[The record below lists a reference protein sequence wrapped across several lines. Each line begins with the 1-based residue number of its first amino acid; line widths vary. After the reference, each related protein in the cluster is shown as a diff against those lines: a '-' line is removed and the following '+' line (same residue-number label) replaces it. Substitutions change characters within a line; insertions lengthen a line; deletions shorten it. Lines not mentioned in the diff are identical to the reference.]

1 MVRRLDRPA
10 REAKVHSTGGI
21 IPRMYWYFSRLAEEF
36 EPDKESFGRIGADSR
51 RSYFEPR
58 RRQPPSRPALPRT
71 TAAMD
76 FNLKFG
82 RIFIAYDAGGFI
94 AGCRG
99 LAQVVWTPMFGWK
112 ADGPKALAAE

>member
-1 MVRRLDRPA
+1 
-10 REAKVHSTGGI
+10 
-21 IPRMYWYFSRLAEEF
+21 
-36 EPDKESFGRIGADSR
+36 
-51 RSYFEPR
+51 
-58 RRQPPSRPALPRT
+58 
-71 TAAMD
+71 MD

-112 ADGPKALAAE
+112 ADGPKALATAQT